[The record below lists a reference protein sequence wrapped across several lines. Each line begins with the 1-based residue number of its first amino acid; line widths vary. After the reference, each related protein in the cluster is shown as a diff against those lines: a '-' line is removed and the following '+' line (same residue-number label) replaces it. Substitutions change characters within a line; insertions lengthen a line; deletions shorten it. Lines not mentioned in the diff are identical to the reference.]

1 MDILFDLYGTL
12 IDINTDEFSDDFW
25 IEFAKN
31 MNVSDYKKL
40 KNDYYNTCAKYQKLK
55 EELEIKD
62 VFKDIVD
69 FDVLEAC
76 LIFRK
81 LSTKY
86 ICLYDGVVELLDE
99 LSKEHN
105 LYVLSNAQASFTIPE
120 LKELGIYDY
129 FKDIAIS
136 SDYGIKKP
144 NIMFFK
150 EAINNFNLKDDIVM
164 IGNDYECDIKP
175 AKKLGLKTVFIES
188 NLTPLNKCEDK
199 IMGFNRLEILEKIK
213 ELENK

>member
-1 MDILFDLYGTL
+1 
-12 IDINTDEFSDDFW
+12 
-25 IEFAKN
+25 
-31 MNVSDYKKL
+31 
-40 KNDYYNTCAKYQKLK
+40 
-55 EELEIKD
+55 

-69 FDVLEAC
+69 YDVLEAC

-99 LSKEHN
+99 LSKKHN

-129 FKDIAIS
+129 FEDIAIS

-188 NLTPLNKCEDK
+188 NLTPLNECEDK